1 MNLKEQQYIVTL
13 AGCGSMTQA
22 AKKLNITQPALS
34 SYLAG
39 VENSLGYPLF
49 ERTGKALRPTY
60 LGELYLEKAR
70 KILALGEEFQ
80 QQREQVLHGY
90 QGRIRV
96 GIPIRRSP
104 HLIPSALKI
113 FRSRFPNVEVVV
125 QEGNQ
130 RAMTEMLREDQLDL
144 MLCNLVNQE
153 GELEYDPR
161 VLGNVFT
168 YTVDDPAQLTPEL
181 FKKLEKQYRPKQV
194 IIEYNGMWMIEP
206 LYRDGLPA
214 NWILYQI
221 MCLVDARSFEMY
233 VKNMGQLMM
242 EKISNADMLIFNHC
256 NEELRAQLRS
266 RNLRMVNRRAD
277 IYLEN
282 EDGTSE
288 EYVTPEMSPFDLSD
302 GHLEVPDEDRGKH

>member
-13 AGCGSMTQA
+13 AGCVSMTQA

-39 VENSLGYPLF
+39 VENGLGYPLF

-80 QQREQVLHGY
+80 HQREQVLHGY

-113 FRSRFPNVEVVV
+113 FRGRFPNVEVIV

-153 GELEYDPR
+153 GELEYEHLCWDPVIFWSR
-161 VLGNVFT
+161 ARIPAAVMPGTGIHFT
-168 YTVDDPAQLTPEL
+168 TPGSICGSLSRRFL
-181 FKKLEKQYRPKQV
+181 FCST
-194 IIEYNGMWMIEP
+194 
-206 LYRDGLPA
+206 RDKACASTPTGCWRRRGCLP
-214 NWILYQI
+214 
-221 MCLVDARSFEMY
+221 RGSP
-233 VKNMGQLMM
+233 G
-242 EKISNADMLIFNHC
+242 S
-256 NEELRAQLRS
+256 
-266 RNLRMVNRRAD
+266 
-277 IYLEN
+277 
-282 EDGTSE
+282 GTSRLRPRWLP
-288 EYVTPEMSPFDLSD
+288 TGLGSPSVWRAIS
-302 GHLEVPDEDRGKH
+302 GT

>member
-113 FRSRFPNVEVVV
+113 FRSRFPNVEVDYSNELLADYARRRRAHVV
-125 QEGNQ
+125 VKGLRAVSDFEQEVQMAVIN
-130 RAMTEMLREDQLDL
+130 RKLNPRLETMFLASSEKYTYLSSTIVKEMARYGANLADFVPREI
-144 MLCNLVNQE
+144 
-153 GELEYDPR
+153 
-161 VLGNVFT
+161 
-168 YTVDDPAQLTPEL
+168 VDD
-181 FKKLEKQYRPKQV
+181 
-194 IIEYNGMWMIEP
+194 
-206 LYRDGLPA
+206 
-214 NWILYQI
+214 
-221 MCLVDARSFEMY
+221 
-233 VKNMGQLMM
+233 
-242 EKISNADMLIFNHC
+242 
-256 NEELRAQLRS
+256 
-266 RNLRMVNRRAD
+266 VNRRM
-277 IYLEN
+277 
-282 EDGTSE
+282 SE
-288 EYVTPEMSPFDLSD
+288 MK
-302 GHLEVPDEDRGKH
+302 GKEG

>member
-39 VENSLGYPLF
+39 VENGLGYPLF

-80 QQREQVLHGY
+80 HQREQVLHGY

-113 FRSRFPNVEVVV
+113 FRGRFPNVEVIV

-153 GELEYDPR
+153 GELEYEHLCWDP
-161 VLGNVFT
+161 
-168 YTVDDPAQLTPEL
+168 
-181 FKKLEKQYRPKQV
+181 V
-194 IIEYNGMWMIEP
+194 IFLVQSAHP
-206 LYRDGLPA
+206 CCRHARYRDTFYHP
-214 NWILYQI
+214 WIDLREFEQEI
-221 MCLVDARSFEMY
+221 FILQHPGQSLRVARQVF
-233 VKNMGQLMM
+233 
-242 EKISNADMLIFNHC
+242 
-256 NEELRAQLRS
+256 
-266 RNLRMVNRRAD
+266 
-277 IYLEN
+277 
-282 EDGTSE
+282 
-288 EYVTPEMSPFDLSD
+288 
-302 GHLEVPDEDRGKH
+302 

>member
-153 GELEYDPR
+153 GELEYEHLCWDP
-161 VLGNVFT
+161 
-168 YTVDDPAQLTPEL
+168 
-181 FKKLEKQYRPKQV
+181 V
-194 IIEYNGMWMIEP
+194 IF
-206 LYRDGLPA
+206 
-214 NWILYQI
+214 
-221 MCLVDARSFEMY
+221 LVQSAHPCCRYAR
-233 VKNMGQLMM
+233 
-242 EKISNADMLIFNHC
+242 
-256 NEELRAQLRS
+256 
-266 RNLRMVNRRAD
+266 
-277 IYLEN
+277 
-282 EDGTSE
+282 
-288 EYVTPEMSPFDLSD
+288 
-302 GHLEVPDEDRGKH
+302 